1 MHPRTRCV
9 PGTIEL
15 ANISRVKNA
24 NGLLTFAI
32 IGSGLWI
39 KFLLKNKLAHESAL
53 NAASD
58 TIETS
63 LKRRDSFKAVEM
75 RSTNTLEHHDAR
87 SIWEQA
93 REPPREPNEDVRAK
107 YTQSYFIFKLF
118 PQIPRKNIT
127 RDSVKES
134 TSTHLREERTFWKN
148 KPFTP
153 ISVHRYALY
162 SSRTSNYIICTSLSR
177 NGTTMPPH
185 FSFIIRVIYSI
196 VAYHILGF
204 RNIPGKILV
213 VMKCWKCR
221 LVDGLI

>member
-15 ANISRVKNA
+15 ANISRIKNA

-32 IGSGLWI
+32 IASGLWI
-39 KFLLKNKLAHESAL
+39 KFLLKNKLAHEGTL

-93 REPPREPNEDVRAK
+93 REPPREPNEDVRVK

-118 PQIPRKNIT
+118 PQIQSLAKTQHAKARGSPRLHIWERKELFGKTNPLRLYRCIRMLYIHRELRIT
-127 RDSVKES
+127 
-134 TSTHLREERTFWKN
+134 
-148 KPFTP
+148 
-153 ISVHRYALY
+153 
-162 SSRTSNYIICTSLSR
+162 
-177 NGTTMPPH
+177 
-185 FSFIIRVIYSI
+185 
-196 VAYHILGF
+196 
-204 RNIPGKILV
+204 
-213 VMKCWKCR
+213 
-221 LVDGLI
+221 